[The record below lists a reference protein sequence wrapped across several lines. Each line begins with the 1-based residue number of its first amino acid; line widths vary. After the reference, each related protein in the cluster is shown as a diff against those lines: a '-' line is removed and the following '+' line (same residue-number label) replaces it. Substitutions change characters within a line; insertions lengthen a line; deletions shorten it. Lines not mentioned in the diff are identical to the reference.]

1 MGDMGLV
8 DGGFLAGNVHGAG
21 AAGGGVGEVVGRAS
35 CGAGVGNIEF
45 LS

>member
-8 DGGFLAGNVHGAG
+8 DGGSLAGNVHGAG
-21 AAGGGVGEVVGRAS
+21 VAGG
-35 CGAGVGNIEF
+35 GNIEF